1 MQYSSP
7 WGCKKI
13 LPSFVNRDKGD
24 AAWMQLIESPW
35 NFSDVP
41 FKAYFTMRT
50 RVKAI
55 HFLRWVGT
63 AVGYMTTSTTSY
75 VTARHASLPRKRRLV
90 YMETYILFILAISAL
105 ISGLYHLSFG
115 VYGFHLQD
123 VVPIRPEV
131 EGRLCLC
138 LYGVH
143 VHD

>member
-1 MQYSSP
+1 MHTSFSFTRCLRLNLRKSESLFQAPADDTNISLHRLHGSANDEHHVFRAH
-7 WGCKKI
+7 KI
-13 LPSFVNRDKGD
+13 TPD
-24 AAWMQLIESPW
+24 
-35 NFSDVP
+35 
-41 FKAYFTMRT
+41 
-50 RVKAI
+50 
-55 HFLRWVGT
+55 
-63 AVGYMTTSTTSY
+63 
-75 VTARHASLPRKRRLV
+75 VTARHASLSRKRRLV